1 MAWRSSPGSH
11 YRTQKTNGLVG
22 MHPYNPPTLLFTNH
36 FETIYPSLFRK
47 VLGIN
52 YVRERI
58 ATPDNDFL
66 DLDWLTQDSKKLVI
80 ISHGL
85 EGNSDRSYMRGMAKI
100 FYSHGYDALAW
111 NYRGCS
117 GEMNRQVR
125 FYHSGATD
133 DLDCIVQHAIRC
145 GYDEINLVGF
155 SLGGNL
161 TLKYLGEQADRL
173 NSKVK
178 KSVVFSVP
186 LHLRSSCEKISES
199 SNWIYSQRFL
209 QSLKKKVLDKS
220 EIMPEIDSNPLKN
233 IKTLIEFDNTY
244 TAPLHGYRD
253 AFDYYEQCSAIHFV
267 SHIQRPTLVVNALN
281 DPFLS
286 KDCYPDDRT
295 NPTYIAFEYPERG
308 GHVGFAQFN
317 RNGLYWSELRALQ
330 FIQSL

>member
-52 YVRERI
+52 YSARKNF
-58 ATPDNDFL
+58 ATPDSDFL
-66 DLDWLTQDSKKLVI
+66 DLDWLKQDSKKLVI

-85 EGNSDRSYMRGMAKI
+85 EGNSDRSYMRGMAKV

-145 GYDEINLVGF
+145 GYDEINLIGF
-155 SLGGNL
+155 SSRGQPNVKISGR
-161 TLKYLGEQADRL
+161 TSCHRL
-173 NSKVK
+173 NSYCERKRCYIFSTTTPK
-178 KSVVFSVP
+178 KQ
-186 LHLRSSCEKISES
+186 LR
-199 SNWIYSQRFL
+199 
-209 QSLKKKVLDKS
+209 
-220 EIMPEIDSNPLKN
+220 
-233 IKTLIEFDNTY
+233 
-244 TAPLHGYRD
+244 
-253 AFDYYEQCSAIHFV
+253 
-267 SHIQRPTLVVNALN
+267 
-281 DPFLS
+281 
-286 KDCYPDDRT
+286 KD
-295 NPTYIAFEYPERG
+295 F
-308 GHVGFAQFN
+308 
-317 RNGLYWSELRALQ
+317 
-330 FIQSL
+330 